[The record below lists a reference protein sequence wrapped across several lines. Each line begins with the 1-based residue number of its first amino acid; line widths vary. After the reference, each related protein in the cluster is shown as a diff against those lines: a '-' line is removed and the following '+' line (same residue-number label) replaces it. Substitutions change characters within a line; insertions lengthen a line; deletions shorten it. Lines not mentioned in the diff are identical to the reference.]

1 MPTNS
6 VSLNGDYATQLA
18 QLQQRQK
25 MAQMLQE
32 QAAAP
37 IEVQS
42 YKGIQA
48 PISNLAL
55 LAKALQ
61 GFGGAYLGNKAIEG
75 MGQLKADQRDK
86 ALAFIKG
93 SAPTAQVVLPGFITP
108 QNFDS
113 SQFNNI
119 RPPRAL
125 ATAPQN
131 LGPAPTV
138 APGMGPPAMPSVS
151 APPMGGPITQPTQG
165 EFTGTSLVPQGAN
178 NTPPMTR
185 NITQTELENRYQE
198 AAMSDNERLAA
209 WGQSKL
215 DELDTIKAEQ
225 RRLQDTIKAEWGKVQ
240 NLGPGDV
247 AYTLDDNGNPRV
259 IASAP
264 EKPINKTTDNIIAVV
279 ANKVAAGQT
288 LTPGENKI
296 WNMWAAIQKKKS
308 QSSNSPTSELP
319 AGYFLDK

>member
-1 MPTNS
+1 
-6 VSLNGDYATQLA
+6 
-18 QLQQRQK
+18 
-25 MAQMLQE
+25 
-32 QAAAP
+32 
-37 IEVQS
+37 
-42 YKGIQA
+42 
-48 PISNLAL
+48 
-55 LAKALQ
+55 
-61 GFGGAYLGNKAIEG
+61 

-178 NTPPMTR
+178 NTPKMTR
-185 NITQTELENRYQE
+185 NITPTELENRYQQ

-215 DELDTIKAEQ
+215 DELDTIKAEN
-225 RRLQDTIKAEWGKVQ
+225 RKIKTASSGDTLYITNPDGTIKVIGTSPKAPTTHSSIDPITGEIRSWTVDQSGK
-240 NLGPGDV
+240 LTETTAG
-247 AYTLDDNGNPRV
+247 
-259 IASAP
+259 AS
-264 EKPINKTTDNIIAVV
+264 KPITEEEYNK
-279 ANKVAAGQT
+279 
-288 LTPGENKI
+288 
-296 WNMWAAIQKKKS
+296 
-308 QSSNSPTSELP
+308 LP
-319 AGYFLDK
+319 LGAEYTAPDGSTQRKT